1 VAELVRANE
10 PALRRASAA
19 AAAVGAV
26 TEYLAFWLAGELFAL
41 PLQNVHELIAY
52 RPLTYVPRA
61 PDDVLGIL
69 FVRGLLVTVID
80 LGRRLR
86 LVPDGERHRGRV
98 LLVPGPEG
106 ETLGLLVDEVEQV
119 YRLAESEVEPAAVVL
134 GGNTAEYVAGIGR
147 RDERVI
153 VLLSLEPLL
162 AAGR

>member
-1 VAELVRANE
+1 MRANE
-10 PALRRASAA
+10 PALRRANAA
-19 AAAVGAV
+19 GGGAV
-26 TEYLAFWLAGELFAL
+26 TEYLAFWLGNELFAL
-41 PLQNVHELIAY
+41 PLQNVHELIAF

-61 PDDVLGIL
+61 PHDVLGIL

-80 LGRRLR
+80 LGQRLN
-86 LVPDGERHRGRV
+86 LEPGERRHRGRV

-119 YRLAESEVEPAAVVL
+119 YRLSESEVEPAAAVL

-153 VLLSLEPLL
+153 VLLALGPLL
-162 AAGR
+162 AGAGVGR